1 MTQTPREDED
11 DVEIV
16 QTDDDIADL
25 DKLFCQIL
33 LNNITIEV
41 IEEQCYTS
49 DLEELETNL
58 LEKVAL
64 LKSKTPRG
72 CSYIPI
78 TEEGK

>member
-1 MTQTPREDED
+1 MTQTPSEDED

-25 DKLFCQIL
+25 DKLFYQIL
-33 LNNITIEV
+33 LNNITTKV
-41 IEEQCYTS
+41 IEEQRYTS
-49 DLEELETNL
+49 DLKELETDL

-72 CSYIPI
+72 YSYIPI
-78 TEEGK
+78 TKEGK